1 MPVDRKLMG
10 PNPSRPIRPSFGV
23 PKKKKP
29 TGGMASPG
37 PKKKRK
43 LTPKKPNIRK
53 VTGPTPTYKPNMAQV
68 AGKKKAKGGMASP
81 GSGRSTK
88 KPNSLTKKNNSAIA
102 VNKKKTG
109 SMYA

>member
-10 PNPSRPIRPSFGV
+10 PNPGRPLRPGLGL
-23 PKKKKP
+23 PKPKKKP

-68 AGKKKAKGGMASP
+68 AGKKKAKG
-81 GSGRSTK
+81 
-88 KPNSLTKKNNSAIA
+88 NSLTKKNNSAVA
-102 VNKKKTG
+102 SPSKPANPFKKKKPG